1 MDPCAKREPQVI
13 DHHMIEKCLEE
24 QGLKGEA
31 GRLARLEGIPW
42 DEVEKIRLEFMS
54 KFKSLF

>member
-1 MDPCAKREPQVI
+1 MDPCAKQEPQVI
-13 DHHMIEKCLEE
+13 DHYMIEKCLEE

-42 DEVEKIRLEFMS
+42 NEVEKIRLEFMS
-54 KFKSLF
+54 SYIK